1 MTTESLHN
9 IIAVENELHA
19 REQAEQARA
28 EQWLAEQESSARAES
43 QQHLAALA
51 AEMETSRQ
59 QAHQGSV
66 RRAAEIVSAAE
77 QSARRLASVSDEVL
91 LRILERH
98 LVDIVTGRL
107 P

>member
-28 EQWLAEQESSARAES
+28 EQWLAEQERAVRAES

-51 AEMETSRQ
+51 AEMEASRQ
-59 QAHQGSV
+59 QAREGSV

-77 QSARRLASVSDEVL
+77 QNARRLASVSDEIL

-98 LVDIVTGRL
+98 LVDMVTGRL